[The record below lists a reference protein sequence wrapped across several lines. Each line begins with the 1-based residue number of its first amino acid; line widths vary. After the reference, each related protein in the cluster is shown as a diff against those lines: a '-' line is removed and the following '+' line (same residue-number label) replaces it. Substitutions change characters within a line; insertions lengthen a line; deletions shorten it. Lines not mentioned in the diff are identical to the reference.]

1 MTLFWICRNRL
12 RTRYK
17 GRAIPK
23 TSGHAHRRSERRAG
37 GTMPRIQFCTQIKM
51 RKYLCTLYLLS
62 VLFVALSSTNA
73 KAEDLIIEDDQ
84 DPDAPITDVTLVW
97 DQNPEQDIAGYIVY
111 YGRFS
116 GDYVGSVTS
125 TDTTVVIGVAGIG
138 TVYFA
143 VTAFNTNGDESDY
156 SEEVHWP

>member
-1 MTLFWICRNRL
+1 
-12 RTRYK
+12 
-17 GRAIPK
+17 
-23 TSGHAHRRSERRAG
+23 
-37 GTMPRIQFCTQIKM
+37 M

-62 VLFVALSSTNA
+62 ALFVALSSTNA

-84 DPDAPITDVTLVW
+84 DPDAPITDITLVW

-116 GDYVGSVTS
+116 GDYVGSVTR
-125 TDTTVVIGVAGIG
+125 TDTTAVIGVVGIR